1 MASFPSSTPEV
12 KPPKP
17 KVIPGRHVMVGFK
30 KVKIRDEDLPYNG
43 KVDLGSVE
51 VIERGPDTEVRIS
64 ATATAESG
72 FEGRRFAC
80 FFTLKGKRIGYLDL
94 DRDDYK

>member
-1 MASFPSSTPEV
+1 MASFPSSAPPE
-12 KPPKP
+12 KALKP
-17 KVIPGRHVMVGFK
+17 KVIPGRHVMIGFQ

-43 KVDLGSVE
+43 KVNLGLAE
-51 VIERGPDTEVRIS
+51 IIERGPNTEARIY

-72 FEGRRFAC
+72 HEGRRFTC
-80 FFTLKGKRIGYLDL
+80 FFTLKGKRIGYIDL